1 MQTESV
7 SPLEWPA
14 TPERLRQLVKMGVLK
29 PKGLEQ
35 SLKAIGTF
43 PDRTKWAAF
52 LDLVL
57 LILGAGFLVSGIFF
71 FFAFNWANLQPF
83 VKLGLLEAAV
93 LVAVGLA
100 FWAGLDR
107 LQGKIGLSAAGLLVG
122 ALLAVF
128 GQIYQTGADAYG
140 LFLLWAIL
148 ISVWVFISKFSP
160 FWFIWLVLFNLSISF
175 YNIQTIMHNYSISSF
190 CFWMFQMFALNG
202 AAMLAWELAHH
213 FGIGWLKSRWTP
225 RLLALPVLFALTG
238 PAVSLIFVGDGYFQ
252 RSVDPWQV
260 GMAALFGVC
269 SLAVLYLYSQKI
281 RDLFMLM
288 VCAASIMVVLNT
300 WCFHQLHSDAPA
312 LLFMGLFLIG
322 QTALVVTWLRRLS
335 KSWQEVKA

>member
-1 MQTESV
+1 METEIV

-14 TPERLRQLVKMGVLK
+14 TPERLRQLAGMGILK
-29 PKGLEQ
+29 PQGLEQ
-35 SLKAIGTF
+35 SLQAIGTL
-43 PDRTKWAAF
+43 PDRAKWAAF
-52 LDLVL
+52 LDMVL

-107 LQGKIGLSAAGLLVG
+107 LQGKIGLTAAGLLTG

-148 ISVWVFISKFSP
+148 ISVWVFIGKFSP
-160 FWFIWLVLFNLSISF
+160 LWFVWLALFNLSLGF
-175 YNIQTIMHNYSISSF
+175 YNIQIVMPANHTSWFYI
-190 CFWMFQMFALNG
+190 WMFEMFALNG
-202 AAMLAWELAHH
+202 TALLLWEFADC
-213 FGIGWLKSRWTP
+213 FGLDWLKSRWTP
-225 RLLALPVLFALTG
+225 RLLALPVFFALTG
-238 PAVSLIFVGDGYFQ
+238 PTVSLIFVGDSYFQ
-252 RSVDPWQV
+252 QSADPWQLT
-260 GMAALFGVC
+260 MAALFGVC
-269 SLAVLYLYSQKI
+269 SLVVLYLYSQKI
-281 RDLFMLM
+281 HDLFMLM
-288 VCAASIMVVLNT
+288 ICAASLMVVLNT
-300 WCFHQLHSDAPA
+300 WCFHQLHYDAPV

-322 QTALVVTWLRRLS
+322 QAAVVVTWLRRLS
-335 KSWQEVKA
+335 KSWQEVEA